1 MLTPQQLLRTIIE
14 IIFVLLGAL
23 VTWLGLSGHILVGF
37 LNERQ
42 RPGWLVLSVAVILWG
57 LRALY
62 KPVQRWSRTEQLT
75 RGLSLT
81 LLGVVMLAI
90 ARVPFLWVGPL
101 LALAGVLLTMR
112 GLIGVAL
119 IFRPR

>member
-1 MLTPQQLLRTIIE
+1 MLTPQHMLRITIE

-23 VTWLGLSGHILVGF
+23 VTWLGLSGHILVSF

-62 KPVQRWSRTEQLT
+62 KPVQWWSRIETWT
-75 RGLSLT
+75 RGLSLI
-81 LLGVVMLAI
+81 LLGAVMLAI
-90 ARVPFLWVGPL
+90 SRVPFAWVGPL
-101 LALAGVLLTMR
+101 LAVAGVLLTMR

-119 IFRPR
+119 TIRPR

>member
-1 MLTPQQLLRTIIE
+1 MLTPQQMLQITIE

-23 VTWLGLSGHILVGF
+23 VVWLGLSGHILF
-37 LNERQ
+37 DR
-42 RPGWLVLSVAVILWG
+42 RKPGWLVLSIAAIFWG

-62 KPVQRWSRTEQLT
+62 KPVQWWSRTERWT

-81 LLGVVMLAI
+81 LLGALMLAI
-90 ARVPFLWVGPL
+90 SRVPFSWVGPL
-101 LALAGVLLTMR
+101 LATAGVLLTIR

-119 IFRPR
+119 IFQSR

>member
-1 MLTPQQLLRTIIE
+1 MLTPQQMLRITIE
-14 IIFVLLGAL
+14 LIFVLLGAL
-23 VTWLGLSGHILVGF
+23 VTWLGLSGHILVSF

-57 LRALY
+57 VRALY
-62 KPVQRWSRTEQLT
+62 KPVPWWSLTETWT
-75 RGLSLT
+75 RGLSLV
-81 LLGVVMLAI
+81 LLGAVMLAI
-90 ARVPFLWVGPL
+90 SRVPFTWVGPL

-112 GLIGVAL
+112 GLIGAAL